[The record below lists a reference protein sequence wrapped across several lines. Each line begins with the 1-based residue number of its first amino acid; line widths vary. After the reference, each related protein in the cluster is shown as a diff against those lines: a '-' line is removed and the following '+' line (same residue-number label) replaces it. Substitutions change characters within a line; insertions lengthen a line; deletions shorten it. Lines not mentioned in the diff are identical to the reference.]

1 MGRPSAGS
9 WRSTS
14 CATEA
19 ASAST
24 YTAYDIPNAE
34 KLTQKQ
40 LTLDKIDVSFKK
52 VIVVGRPVER
62 LYGKTGVLMLGPYD
76 FLLDPASL
84 KL

>member
-1 MGRPSAGS
+1 MYNRGS
-9 WRSTS
+9 ERIYLQS
-14 CATEA
+14 
-19 ASAST
+19 
-24 YTAYDIPNAE
+24 AYDILDAE
-34 KLTQKQ
+34 KLAQKQ
-40 LTLDKIDVSFKK
+40 RLLDKIDVSFKK

>member
-1 MGRPSAGS
+1 VCNRGS
-9 WRSTS
+9 ERIYLQS
-14 CATEA
+14 
-19 ASAST
+19 
-24 YTAYDIPNAE
+24 AYDILDAE
-34 KLTQKQ
+34 KLAQKQ
-40 LTLDKIDVSFKK
+40 RLLDKIDVSFKK